1 MIEDFITLQKSIE
14 GITGQIAFNEIL
26 ERNYFILEVIE
37 CSTADGIKKIAIWN
51 PDDKVQN
58 LRTAEE
64 VYAQISHSLQNK
76 TLIVTS
82 RTGLPH
88 LAIKLLNRFN

>member
-1 MIEDFITLQKSIE
+1 MVHNEFMFLVLQKSSV
-14 GITGQIAFNEIL
+14 GITNQIKFNDIL
-26 ERNYFILEVIE
+26 ERNYFVLEVIE
-37 CSTADGIKKIAIWN
+37 YSAAGGMKKIASWN

-64 VYAQISHSLQNK
+64 VYAQISQSLHNK

-88 LAIKLLNRFN
+88 LAIK

>member
-1 MIEDFITLQKSIE
+1 MQKSNI
-14 GITGQIAFNEIL
+14 GITNQITFNEIS
-26 ERNYFILEVIE
+26 ERNYFVMEIIE
-37 CSTADGIKKIAIWN
+37 FSTADGVKKIAIWN

-64 VYAQISHSLQNK
+64 VYAQISQSLQNK

-88 LAIKLLNRFN
+88 LAFK